1 MAEFTHTPVTRKDSP
16 PENKQADMETLVG
29 YILLS
34 GVVLSVLLILTGLAW
49 NLIQT
54 GHLTLDYGI
63 QGMNL
68 FGFILRDV
76 RRLASGAFSPRL
88 LVNWG
93 IAILLLTPYT
103 RVLASMLYFFVVE
116 RNLKYSL
123 FTAFVFSVLTYS
135 LFLR

>member
-1 MAEFTHTPVTRKDSP
+1 MAELVPLPS
-16 PENKQADMETLVG
+16 PENQPPAGSAQADMETLVG
-29 YILLS
+29 YTLLF
-34 GVVLSVLLILTGLAW
+34 GVVLSALLLIVGIIW
-49 NLIQT
+49 NFAQT
-54 GHLTLDYGI
+54 GYLTLDYGI

-103 RVLASMLYFFVVE
+103 RVLASMLYFFFVE
-116 RNLKYSL
+116 HNLKYTL